1 MPRTVT
7 VATFNVRHC
16 EGLDGAV
23 DVGRVAATMRETGA
37 HLIALQELDRGL
49 PRSGRVDQPAALAEA
64 TGFHVTF
71 HPTLH
76 RRLGD
81 YGIGL
86 ACTDEIEVS
95 FEQLPRV
102 ADEEP
107 RGLLRARWKGVSVLA
122 THLSRDAEARAR
134 QIETLARAA
143 ADAPP
148 PVLLVGDLNAE
159 IPALGPLVDAGLR
172 PCGPAPTLPARR
184 PRRQIDHVLV
194 SDDVKVTSFSTLSS
208 DASDHRPLV
217 ADIELAS
224 VEPKSSQD

>member
-1 MPRTVT
+1 MPQAVR

-23 DVGRVAATMRETGA
+23 DVARVASTMRATGA
-37 HLIALQELDRGL
+37 ELIALQELDRRL
-49 PRSGRVDQPAALAEA
+49 PRSGRADQPAELAEA
-64 TGFHVTF
+64 SGLHVTF

-86 ACTDEIEVS
+86 ACADEIEVS
-95 FEQLPRV
+95 FEPLPRV
-102 ADEEP
+102 AHEEP
-107 RGLLRARWKGVSVLA
+107 RGLLRARWRGVIVLA
-122 THLSRDAEARAR
+122 THLSRDAEARSR

-143 ADAPP
+143 AEAPS
-148 PVLLVGDLNAE
+148 PVIVMGDLNAQ
-159 IPALGPLVDAGLR
+159 IPALGPLVAAGLA

-184 PRRQIDHVLV
+184 PRRQIDHILAGGGTE
-194 SDDVKVTSFSTLSS
+194 VTSFRTVGT

-217 ADIELAS
+217 ADL
-224 VEPKSSQD
+224 VLP